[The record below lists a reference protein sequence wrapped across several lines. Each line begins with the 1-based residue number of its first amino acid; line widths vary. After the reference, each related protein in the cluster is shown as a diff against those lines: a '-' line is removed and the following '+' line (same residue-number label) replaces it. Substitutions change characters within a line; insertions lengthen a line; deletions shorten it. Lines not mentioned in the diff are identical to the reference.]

1 MRPNYF
7 AGGPSTRIWKA
18 DYLENAP
25 LNFDQICRDRRGG
38 RGVPPQILGGKS
50 VDPIFGKLGV
60 KEKLWGGPT
69 PKPDAAGVRLSAQT
83 VPPPI
88 ARVGFRTQHAG
99 GYPQILGIFPKISQ
113 NRGVPKRG
121 DSCSPNNATSCHFL
135 NSVRQRTGAYVS
147 ILGLDRNSLGGLP
160 PRKSQSRNVKNAIFA
175 FFANFD
181 GPPGPNRK

>member
-25 LNFDQICRDRRGG
+25 LNLDEICRDRRGG

-83 VPPPI
+83 VPPLI

-113 NRGVPKRG
+113 NRGATDQNLESRLSRERQVEFLRNLQGSQRG
-121 DSCSPNNATSCHFL
+121 SRGTPTKIWGQICRPNFWEI
-135 NSVRQRTGAYVS
+135 RG
-147 ILGLDRNSLGGLP
+147 
-160 PRKSQSRNVKNAIFA
+160 
-175 FFANFD
+175 
-181 GPPGPNRK
+181 

>member
-1 MRPNYF
+1 MRRNYF

-18 DYLENAP
+18 DYLENGK
-25 LNFDQICRDRRGG
+25 LNFYEICSDHRGG
-38 RGVPPQILGGKS
+38 RGVPPKKFGGKS

-83 VPPPI
+83 VPPLI
-88 ARVGFRTQHAG
+88 ARMGFRTQHAR
-99 GYPQILGIFPKISQ
+99 GYPQILGIFQKFSQ

-121 DSCSPNNATSCHFL
+121 TSCSPNATTSCQFL
-135 NSVRQRTGAYVS
+135 NSARQRAGAYVS